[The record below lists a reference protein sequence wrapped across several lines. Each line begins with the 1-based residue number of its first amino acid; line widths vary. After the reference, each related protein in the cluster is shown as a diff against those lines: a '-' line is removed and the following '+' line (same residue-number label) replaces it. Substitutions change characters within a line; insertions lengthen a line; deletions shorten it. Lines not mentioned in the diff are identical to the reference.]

1 MKIANCLCR
10 QCRLSSRRRQTYLN
24 QRRAARRNVKE
35 RIRYETHRKA
45 YNEIDPPKTYRGKY
59 AA

>member
-1 MKIANCLCR
+1 MKVANCLCR

-24 QRRAARRNVKE
+24 QRRLARRAVKA
-35 RIRYETHRKA
+35 RIRYEADRKA
-45 YNEIDPPKTYRGKY
+45 YNDIDPPKKHRGKY